1 MSKLGGVWPYILIIF
16 VALGSA
22 WSAWGAVMSSPSYKV
37 QTDSLNIGGDTEN
50 SASYRLRDTAGELSN
65 DVSSSASYKIMAGY
79 RPMQE
84 VYLALSAPGSVSL
97 TPAIGGLTGGTG
109 NGSAAFTVT
118 TDNAAGYTLA
128 VKASTAPA
136 LQSGAN
142 SFTDYTPA
150 VGGTPDFDWAVGAAA
165 AEFGFTPEGNHIPAK
180 YKDNGTNACN
190 AGGNDTADRCWYNLG
205 LVDETIALNGSA
217 NHPTGTQTMLKLK
230 AESGASNYQ
239 PAGNYSATLTV
250 TAIAP

>member
-1 MSKLGGVWPYILIIF
+1 MSKFGGVWLYILIIF

-109 NGSAAFTVT
+109 NGSIRWPLRPVPRRPYSRVPIVLPTTHRLSAVRQILIGRLGRPGPNLVSRPRAVIFRPNTKTTVLMPVTRAAMIRRI
-118 TDNAAGYTLA
+118 
-128 VKASTAPA
+128 
-136 LQSGAN
+136 
-142 SFTDYTPA
+142 A
-150 VGGTPDFDWAVGAAA
+150 VGIILA
-165 AEFGFTPEGNHIPAK
+165 
-180 YKDNGTNACN
+180 
-190 AGGNDTADRCWYNLG
+190 
-205 LVDETIALNGSA
+205 
-217 NHPTGTQTMLKLK
+217 
-230 AESGASNYQ
+230 
-239 PAGNYSATLTV
+239 
-250 TAIAP
+250 